1 MYCTVKAS
9 LTYSENSVNRLNGW
23 NVLLLLFHIFVNTWE
38 TMYVVVNGYYYVK
51 WETYKVKTKIT
62 KPVINIK
69 FRYATSRLDEKSTIT
84 IDKKLFVHVETI
96 IFFKVHTLN
105 IYILLRN
112 KCNICARD
120 WSICNQASLLPWI

>member
-9 LTYSENSVNRLNGW
+9 LTYSENSANRLNGW

-38 TMYVVVNGYYYVK
+38 TMYVVVNGHYYVK

-62 KPVINIK
+62 NSVINIK
-69 FRYATSRLDEKSTIT
+69 FRCATSRLYNYNRQKTICSCWNH
-84 IDKKLFVHVETI
+84 F
-96 IFFKVHTLN
+96 FFKVHTLN

-120 WSICNQASLLPWI
+120 WSICNQASLLPGI